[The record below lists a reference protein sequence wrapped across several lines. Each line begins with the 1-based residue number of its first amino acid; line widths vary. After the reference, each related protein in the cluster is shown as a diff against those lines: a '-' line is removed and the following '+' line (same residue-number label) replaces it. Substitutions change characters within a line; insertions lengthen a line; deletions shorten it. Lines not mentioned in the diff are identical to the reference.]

1 VVSVSENNAPAFL
14 SSNTPPP
21 PEWVEKEA
29 QEITGLDLLGLR
41 APVNAIGYAFLDGVT
56 TISPMVRYIA
66 LRAWTTHLYLELRL
80 PDSRSDFLEFAT
92 RVEAAVVIGNLLDN
106 PNAAGLIGSEAGQKI
121 VEEGARSIELR
132 PLVKQPATNI
142 YLGPSTQ
149 IGVAFQRE
157 KGIAGLTEERGLP
170 LAELLDESL
179 AGTAF
184 AKKLRKNPKIEKLSR
199 EELEEVG
206 AAFPI
211 DSPSKKER
219 EFLLSAILPARP
231 RSEEEANRAISY
243 GILLEIAS
251 EAGKIE
257 ELDILDYAINP
268 DCALLPKYTKWLDGW
283 ACYLIRDM
291 LAVVHECAFAAM
303 LYGLQEAGGDDRAAQ
318 GLGLLSAMLGN
329 DAEIK
334 ASLKGLDLLP
344 KGRKPLD
351 APLSELARLVDELT
365 VTKRRGMIPR
375 WEGLGEQDVIDA
387 AWDEGIE
394 ALAMLPVAWLLAQA
408 RVGKGEDNQ
417 QILTDYLS
425 VQGWAR
431 IGLEQVVLPGLN
443 DMLRRGITI
452 REAMGELAM
461 RTMDQHVRIAWS
473 RLAVDPR
480 RDVASLTVDG
490 DMWSL
495 RKGKEF
501 RAGRTAS
508 RLIQAIGWLR
518 QLGLVD
524 NKGCT
529 EEGKRHLD
537 RVRSLVDN
545 QGGEE

>member
-1 VVSVSENNAPAFL
+1 MLNDA
-14 SSNTPPP
+14 PPP
-21 PEWVEKEA
+21 PEWVVKEA

-41 APVNAIGYAFLDGVT
+41 APVNAIGYAFIDGITTVT
-56 TISPMVRYIA
+56 PMVRYIG
-66 LRAWTTHLYLELRL
+66 LRAWTTYVYGELGL

-92 RVEAAVVIGNLLDN
+92 RVEAAIVIGNLLDN
-106 PNAAGLIGSEAGQKI
+106 PKATGLIGSDEGQKI
-121 VEEGARSIELR
+121 VEAGAKDIELR
-132 PLVKQPATNI
+132 RLVQQPAAGI
-142 YLGPSTQ
+142 YLGPSLQ
-149 IGVAFQRE
+149 IGVAIERE
-157 KGIAGLTEERGLP
+157 KGIPGLTEERGLP
-170 LAELLDESL
+170 LAEVVDETL

-184 AKKLRKNPKIEKLSR
+184 AKKLRKNPKLLMLSR
-199 EELEEVG
+199 AELEEVG
-206 AAFPI
+206 TAFPI
-211 DSPSKKER
+211 DTPNER
-219 EFLLSAILPARP
+219 EREVLLSAILPAKP
-231 RSEEEANRAISY
+231 RSEGEANRAISY
-243 GILLEIAS
+243 GIMMEIAS
-251 EAGKIE
+251 EVGKVQ
-257 ELDILDYAINP
+257 ELDILDYAIDP

-291 LAVVHECAFAAM
+291 LAVVHERAFAAM
-303 LYGLQEAGGDDRAAQ
+303 VYGLQEAGGDERAAQ
-318 GLGLLSAMLGN
+318 GLGLLRAMLGN

-334 ASLKGLDLLP
+334 ASLKGLGLLP

-375 WEGLGEQDVIDA
+375 WMGLGEQSVIDV

-417 QILTDYLS
+417 QLLTDYLS

-431 IGLEQVVLPGLN
+431 IGLEQVVLPGLG

-473 RLAVDPR
+473 RLAADPR

-524 NKGCT
+524 DKGCT
-529 EEGKRHLD
+529 EEGERHLD
-537 RVRSLVDN
+537 QVRSLVDD